1 MPPENM
7 KVDGYQMRSSEE
19 VVELFFSLY
28 NKKDFS
34 RLRQLLG
41 DEMSF
46 VHHNRGMA
54 CSGASDFVNFLERM
68 APVIPDRAYRDINVI
83 GRGLPE
89 RDQRSETVIVSSTW
103 GGTPAMDYG
112 ADLVAG
118 QPMAANLIS
127 VFTVVNGIIEG
138 VQDYG

>member
-1 MPPENM
+1 MP
-7 KVDGYQMRSSEE
+7 SSEEQAQSAEE
-19 VVELFFSLY
+19 VVERYFSLY

-34 RLRQLLG
+34 HLRQLLG
-41 DEMSF
+41 VEMSF

-68 APVIPDRAYRDINVI
+68 APVIPDRAYKDISVI

-89 RDQRSETVIVSSTW
+89 RDRRSETVIASSTW
-103 GGTPAMDYG
+103 GGTPAMDHG
-112 ADLVAG
+112 PELVAG
-118 QPMAANLIS
+118 TPVAANLIS
-127 VFTVVNGIIEG
+127 VFTIVNGIIEG